1 MPPDIYQSIINCV
14 DDSHASDVI
23 TKNAFDSFV
32 KLFPTGGWSEDGTRM
47 EYAWTGIIGMVRFL
61 IPLLMGTDS

>member
-47 EYAWTGIIGMVRFL
+47 EYAWTGIIGMVRYL
-61 IPLLMGTDS
+61 IPLSMGTDL